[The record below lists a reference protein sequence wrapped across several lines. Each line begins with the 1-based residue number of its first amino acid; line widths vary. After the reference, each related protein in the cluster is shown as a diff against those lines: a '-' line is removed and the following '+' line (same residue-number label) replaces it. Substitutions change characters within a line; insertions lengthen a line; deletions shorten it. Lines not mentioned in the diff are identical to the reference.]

1 MGIICRAISL
11 QIRYHNRMATDE
23 IRLDSTR
30 TPEMAVSPPKPARF
44 HWALTALGIATIL
57 GLCYWAE
64 LVLAVMM
71 FSVML
76 AFILAPVVDF
86 LMRWRLPRGVAAL
99 ISVILLVA
107 IVAALLYYTSNQA
120 ATFFQDVPQYAGK
133 IRTAVMNF
141 RQRAESFGGLRP
153 QEQSGRSSTDWTG
166 PLMRGVGSVTQ
177 GLVAA
182 SFVPFLVYFMLT
194 WQHHV
199 RSATV
204 MLFSLE
210 NRHTAY
216 VTLGLISAM
225 IRSFM
230 VGNLLIG
237 VFMGAVSTIVF
248 GVLNFPFFY
257 FVGFIS
263 GFLSLIPYL
272 GVLLAMAL
280 PAFVGIGHVESAA
293 VVGALLTVVGLH
305 LIALNVLYPKFLGNR
320 LQLNPLTVTIALLV
334 WGWLWGGIGLLLAIP
349 ITAAMKIVFDHVQS
363 LKPYG
368 AWLGE

>member
-86 LMRWRLPRGVAAL
+86 LMRWSLPRGVAAL

-166 PLMRGVGSVTQ
+166 PLKPGVGSGKQ

-199 RSATV
+199 RSAPA

-210 NRHTAY
+210 NR
-216 VTLGLISAM
+216 L
-225 IRSFM
+225 
-230 VGNLLIG
+230 
-237 VFMGAVSTIVF
+237 
-248 GVLNFPFFY
+248 
-257 FVGFIS
+257 
-263 GFLSLIPYL
+263 
-272 GVLLAMAL
+272 
-280 PAFVGIGHVESAA
+280 
-293 VVGALLTVVGLH
+293 
-305 LIALNVLYPKFLGNR
+305 K
-320 LQLNPLTVTIALLV
+320 LNPLPFIVAFLV
-334 WGWLWGGIGLLLAIP
+334 WGWLWGVIGLLLAIP
-349 ITAAMKIVFDHVQS
+349 ITAAMKIVFDHVHS

>member
-99 ISVILLVA
+99 TSVILLLA

-153 QEQSGRSSTDWTG
+153 PEQSCPSSTDSTA

-182 SFVPFLVYFMLT
+182 SFVPFLIYFMLT

-237 VFMGAVSTIVF
+237 IFMGAVSTIVF

-257 FVGFIS
+257 FVRFIS
-263 GFLSLIPYL
+263 
-272 GVLLAMAL
+272 VLLNMMAYAAVLL
-280 PAFVGIGHVESAA
+280 PIVVLALLGIGHVESAA
-293 VVGALLTVVGLH
+293 VLAALVTLVALH
-305 LIALNVLYPKFLGNR
+305 LIALNVLYPKFL
-320 LQLNPLTVTIALLV
+320 
-334 WGWLWGGIGLLLAIP
+334 
-349 ITAAMKIVFDHVQS
+349 
-363 LKPYG
+363 
-368 AWLGE
+368 

>member
-30 TPEMAVSPPKPARF
+30 TPAMA
-44 HWALTALGIATIL
+44 
-57 GLCYWAE
+57 
-64 LVLAVMM
+64 VLAVMM

-182 SFVPFLVYFMLT
+182 SFSYWRWRSPHLWGSDMSSRPPFLER
-194 WQHHV
+194 W
-199 RSATV
+199 
-204 MLFSLE
+204 
-210 NRHTAY
+210 
-216 VTLGLISAM
+216 
-225 IRSFM
+225 
-230 VGNLLIG
+230 
-237 VFMGAVSTIVF
+237 
-248 GVLNFPFFY
+248 
-257 FVGFIS
+257 
-263 GFLSLIPYL
+263 
-272 GVLLAMAL
+272 
-280 PAFVGIGHVESAA
+280 
-293 VVGALLTVVGLH
+293 
-305 LIALNVLYPKFLGNR
+305 
-320 LQLNPLTVTIALLV
+320 
-334 WGWLWGGIGLLLAIP
+334 
-349 ITAAMKIVFDHVQS
+349 
-363 LKPYG
+363 
-368 AWLGE
+368 